1 MVLIVRAMAV
11 LMTRAVAVL
20 TVQALVVL
28 MARAAAVLA
37 GRGGRVRLASG
48 RCLMA
53 RVWLALG
60 TRGRRGRTMRWTPR

>member
-1 MVLIVRAMAV
+1 VLAV
-11 LMTRAVAVL
+11 QAVAVL
-20 TVQALVVL
+20 TVQALVVLMARALVVL

-53 RVWLALG
+53 RLWLASG
-60 TRGRRGRTMRWTPR
+60 TRGRRGRSMRWMPR

>member
-1 MVLIVRAMAV
+1 
-11 LMTRAVAVL
+11 VAVL
-20 TVQALVVL
+20 TVQALVVLMARALVVL

-53 RVWLALG
+53 RLWLALG
-60 TRGRRGRTMRWTPR
+60 TRGRRGRSMRWMPR

>member
-1 MVLIVRAMAV
+1 MLAV
-11 LMTRAVAVL
+11 QAVAVL

-28 MARAAAVLA
+28 MARALVVLA

-53 RVWLALG
+53 RLWLALG
-60 TRGRRGRTMRWTPR
+60 TRGRRGRSMRWMPR

>member
-1 MVLIVRAMAV
+1 M
-11 LMTRAVAVL
+11 AVL

-28 MARAAAVLA
+28 MARALVVLA

-53 RVWLALG
+53 RLWLALG
-60 TRGRRGRTMRWTPR
+60 TRGRRGRSMRWMPR